1 MCAFVSLFRTSSG
14 NSMVKLERVMPLEC
28 PLCLYSELVNL
39 GVSDL
44 FDPLAVLPVHFVEQN
59 EMFPA
64 VK

>member
-1 MCAFVSLFRTSSG
+1 
-14 NSMVKLERVMPLEC
+14 MVKLERVMPLEC